1 MADEKHDD
9 NHSLLD
15 KLVTVLLR
23 LPWSEVFQDLWKA
36 IESPTLLGGTILTMG
51 RLVWDITSAPPL

>member
-36 IESPTLLGGTILTMG
+36 IQK
-51 RLVWDITSAPPL
+51 APPY